1 MMMAFGT
8 ASLYFRDVCVII
20 TQASL
25 NQRRV
30 PMNEAIP
37 FDRIYQVDRA
47 KARNSGP
54 WNVFQLFVFW
64 YNLFS
69 K

>member
-1 MMMAFGT
+1 MMMAFG
-8 ASLYFRDVCVII
+8 AAFFVFRDVCVII

-47 KARNSGP
+47 KARKSGGG
-54 WNVFQLFVFW
+54 VI
-64 YNLFS
+64 
-69 K
+69 